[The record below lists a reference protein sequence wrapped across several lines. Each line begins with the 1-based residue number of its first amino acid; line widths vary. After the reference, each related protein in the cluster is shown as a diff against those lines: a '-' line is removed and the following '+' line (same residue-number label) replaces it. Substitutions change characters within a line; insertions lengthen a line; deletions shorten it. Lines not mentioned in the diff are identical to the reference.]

1 MIPQDLWATSFAQEG
16 SFPSPASG
24 VGSVGGTAGTLALLP
39 QTAQPSIAQ
48 QASWEAARQRLGM
61 FAQLHQGWD
70 ARNAAPPSRDTIQ
83 FAAQELAKLSLE
95 VIEAPTINAGADG
108 SIYAHWHRAG
118 LDIEVIFDGPYEVVL
133 LVDDARGEVPTF
145 SEEDPDLARAS
156 EALRALA
163 RR

>member
-1 MIPQDLWATSFAQEG
+1 MIPEDSWAASFVQEG
-16 SFPSPASG
+16 SLPFLASG
-24 VGSVGGTAGTLALLP
+24 AGSVGGTAGTLALLP
-39 QTAQPSIAQ
+39 QTARPGIAQ

-61 FAQLHQGWD
+61 FAHLRQGWD
-70 ARNAAPPSRDTIQ
+70 ARNAAPPSLHTIQ
-83 FAAQELAKLSLE
+83 FAAQELARLSRE
-95 VIEAPTINAGADG
+95 AIEAPTINPGADG

-145 SEEDPDLARAS
+145 SEEDPNLARTS